1 MTGYLPAQVP
11 SGWTTGRII
20 ALAAGSV
27 LLLISLAL
35 SAGGGILAWAD
46 TEQVHAGYVT
56 TTTATYSTRG
66 YALASDAITLH
77 SRGMF
82 VDQIRIR
89 ITSSD
94 PSRPLFAG
102 IAATGD
108 VERYLSGISYTTV
121 DGHDVTDH
129 PGAGVPAPPA
139 AALPWAARAQGTG
152 NLTLTWAVRDGD
164 WTVVVMNAD
173 ASPGLSVRA
182 EAGISAMAL
191 PWLAGEMLGVGLLT
205 GVAAVVLIV
214 VPVRMASVRGPG
226 ATPP

>member
-1 MTGYLPAQVP
+1 MAPEQAG

-35 SAGGGILAWAD
+35 IAGGATLVWAD
-46 TEQVHAGYVT
+46 TEQVHSGYVT

-66 YALASDAITLH
+66 YALASDSITLH
-77 SRGMF
+77 SRGLF
-82 VDQIRIR
+82 VDEVRIR

-108 VERYLSGISYTTV
+108 AERYLSGVSYTTV

-129 PGAGVPAPPA
+129 PGTGVPAVPA

-152 NLTLTWAVRDGD
+152 TLMLTWAVRDGD
-164 WTVVVMNAD
+164 WTVVVMNTD
-173 ASPGLSVRA
+173 ARPGLSVRA
-182 EAGISAMAL
+182 EAGISALPL
-191 PWLAGEMLGVGLLT
+191 PWLAGELLGVGLLT
-205 GVAAVVLIV
+205 GVAAAALIV
-214 VPVRMASVRGPG
+214 VPVRLASGRDPG

>member
-1 MTGYLPAQVP
+1 MTPTSAR

-20 ALAAGSV
+20 ALAAGPV

-35 SAGGGILAWAD
+35 IAGGGTLVWAD
-46 TEQVHAGYVT
+46 QEQVHSGYVT
-56 TTTATYSTRG
+56 TTTATYTTRG
-66 YALASDAITLH
+66 YALASDAITRH

-82 VDQIRIR
+82 VDEVRIR

-108 VERYLSGISYTTV
+108 IQRYLSGVSYTTV
-121 DGHDVTDH
+121 DGHDVADH
-129 PGAGVPAPPA
+129 PGTGDPAAPA

-152 NLTLTWAVRDGD
+152 TLTLTWAVRDGD
-164 WTVVVMNAD
+164 WMVVVMNTD
-173 ASPGLSVRA
+173 ARPGLSVRA

-191 PWLAGEMLGVGLLT
+191 SWLAGELLGVGLLA
-205 GVAAVVLIV
+205 GVAGVVLIV
-214 VPVRMASVRGPG
+214 VPVRMASARGPG

>member
-1 MTGYLPAQVP
+1 MAGNLPTQAP

-35 SAGGGILAWAD
+35 IAGGGILVWAD
-46 TEQVHAGYVT
+46 AQQFHAGYVT

-66 YALASDAITLH
+66 YALASDSITMR
-77 SRGMF
+77 SRGLF
-82 VDQIRIR
+82 VDEVRIR
-89 ITSSD
+89 ITSSA

-108 VERYLSGISYTTV
+108 VEHYLSGVSYTTV
-121 DGHDVTDH
+121 EGHDVADH
-129 PGAGVPAPPA
+129 PGTGVPATPA
-139 AALPWAARAQGTG
+139 TALPWAARAQGTG

-182 EAGISAMAL
+182 EAGISALAL
-191 PWLAGEMLGVGLLT
+191 PWLAGEMLAAGLLT
-205 GVAAVVLIV
+205 GVAAVVLII
-214 VPVRMASVRGPG
+214 VPVRLASGP
-226 ATPP
+226 AQPA

>member
-1 MTGYLPAQVP
+1 MAPEQAG

-20 ALAAGSV
+20 VLAAGSV

-35 SAGGGILAWAD
+35 IAGGATLVWAD
-46 TEQVHAGYVT
+46 TEQVHSGYVT

-66 YALASDAITLH
+66 YALASDSITLH
-77 SRGMF
+77 SQGLF
-82 VDQIRIR
+82 VDEVRIR

-108 VERYLSGISYTTV
+108 VERYLSGVSYTTV

-129 PGAGVPAPPA
+129 PGTEVPAAPA
-139 AALPWAARAQGTG
+139 AALPWASRAQGTG
-152 NLTLTWAVRDGD
+152 TLMLTWAVRDGD
-164 WTVVVMNAD
+164 WTVVVMNTD
-173 ASPGLSVRA
+173 AHPGLSVRA
-182 EAGISAMAL
+182 EAGLSALAL
-191 PWLAGEMLGVGLLT
+191 SWLAGELLGVGLLT
-205 GVAAVVLIV
+205 GVTAAALIV
-214 VPVRMASVRGPG
+214 VPVRLASGRDPG

>member
-1 MTGYLPAQVP
+1 MTPASTG

-27 LLLISLAL
+27 LLLVSLVL
-35 SAGGGILAWAD
+35 IVGGATLMWAD
-46 TEQVHAGYVT
+46 TEQVHSGYVT

-66 YALASDAITLH
+66 YALASDAITRH
-77 SRGMF
+77 SRGLF
-82 VDQIRIR
+82 VDEIRIR

-108 VERYLSGISYTTV
+108 VERYLSGASYATV
-121 DGHDVTDH
+121 DGHDVADH
-129 PGAGVPAPPA
+129 PGTGVPAAPA

-152 NLTLTWAVRDGD
+152 KLTLTWAVRDGG

-173 ASPGLSVRA
+173 ARPGLSVRA
-182 EAGISAMAL
+182 EAGLSAMSL
-191 PWLAGEMLGVGLLT
+191 PWLAGEMLAVGLLT
-205 GVAAVVLIV
+205 GVTAVVLIV
-214 VPVRMASVRGPG
+214 VPVRMASARGPG
-226 ATPP
+226 ATSP

>member
-108 VERYLSGISYTTV
+108 VERYLSGVSYTTV
-121 DGHDVTDH
+121 DGRDVTDH
-129 PGAGVPAPPA
+129 PGTGVPAAPA

-152 NLTLTWAVRDGD
+152 KLTLTWAVRDGD

-173 ASPGLSVRA
+173 ARPGLSVRA
-182 EAGISAMAL
+182 VAGISALAL
-191 PWLAGEMLGVGLLT
+191 PWLAGEMLAAGLMT

-214 VPVRMASVRGPG
+214 VPVRMASARGPG
-226 ATPP
+226 APPS

>member
-1 MTGYLPAQVP
+1 MAPEQAG

-20 ALAAGSV
+20 ALAAGPV

-35 SAGGGILAWAD
+35 IAGSGTLLWAD
-46 TEQVHAGYVT
+46 TEQVHSGYVT

-66 YALASDAITLH
+66 YALASDVITRH

-82 VDQIRIR
+82 VDEVRIR

-108 VERYLSGISYTTV
+108 VERYLSGVSYTTV
-121 DGHDVTDH
+121 DGHDVADH
-129 PGAGVPAPPA
+129 PGTGGPALPA

-152 NLTLTWAVRDGD
+152 TLTLTWAVRDGD
-164 WTVVVMNAD
+164 WTVVVMNTD
-173 ASPGLSVRA
+173 ARPGLSVRA
-182 EAGISAMAL
+182 EAGLSALAL
-191 PWLAGEMLGVGLLT
+191 SWLAGELLGVGLLT
-205 GVAAVVLIV
+205 GVTAAALIV
-214 VPVRMASVRGPG
+214 VPVRLASGRGPG